1 MLDIT
6 GIGWLWF
13 VLILI
18 GALLV
23 GAIIGFFVSRAV
35 FKKYLEKNPPINEN
49 MIRAMMSQM
58 GRKPSEKQVKQV
70 MAAMN
75 AAK

>member
-1 MLDIT
+1 M
-6 GIGWLWF
+6 
-13 VLILI
+13 
-18 GALLV
+18 LV
-23 GAIIGFFVSRAV
+23 GAVIGFFVSRVV

>member
-1 MLDIT
+1 MSIT

-13 VLILI
+13 VLIML
-18 GALLV
+18 GAMLV
-23 GAIIGFFVSRAV
+23 GAIIGFFVSRIV

>member
-1 MLDIT
+1 MYIE
-6 GIGWLWF
+6 IVWF
-13 VLILI
+13 ILI
-18 GALLV
+18 ILGSIIV
-23 GAIIGFFVSRAV
+23 GGVAGFFISRFV
-35 FKKYLEKNPPINEN
+35 FKRYLEKNPPINEN